1 MIMGESTL
9 YKRENR
15 VERIKSQVISIRKT
29 ARAALEL
36 IRAEGVE
43 AVTIRRL
50 AAELDVKS
58 ASLYYHFKNKEEI
71 LILAARSVI
80 EGVRSSG
87 NPDLHWR
94 EWLLDNTCTA
104 RTALLE
110 YPDLVPILLRRNP
123 LGIGVADHQKAV
135 HLLEKQGMPVGAI
148 MPVFDSLESILYGNI
163 MYTTAVAADNRSA
176 DWKEHFPDMYRAEC
190 AAALDPDEAFRQAAG
205 AVIDGI
211 VSAVL
216 AMNRAKKPGS

>member
-1 MIMGESTL
+1 MSESTL
-9 YKRENR
+9 YKREHR
-15 VERIKSQVISIRKT
+15 IERIKSQVISIRTT
-29 ARAALEL
+29 ARVALDI
-36 IRAEGVE
+36 IRSEGVE

-50 AAELDVKS
+50 ATELDVKS

-71 LILAARSVI
+71 LILAARSVL

-123 LGIGVADHQKAV
+123 LGIGVADHQEAV
-135 HLLEKQGMPVGAI
+135 RLLEAQGMPVGAI

-163 MYTTAVAADNRSA
+163 MYTTAVAADDRSA
-176 DWKEHFPDMYRAEC
+176 DWKAHFPDMYRAEC
-190 AAALDPDEAFRQAAG
+190 AAALNSDDAFRQAAG

-216 AMNRAKKPGS
+216 AMNRAKKPIS

>member
-1 MIMGESTL
+1 MSESTL

-15 VERIKSQVISIRKT
+15 IERVKSQVISVRKT
-29 ARAALEL
+29 ARVALDL
-36 IRAEGVE
+36 IRTEGVE

-71 LILAARSVI
+71 LILAAKSVL

-94 EWLLDNTCTA
+94 EWLLDNACTA

-123 LGIGVADHQKAV
+123 LGIGVADHQEAV
-135 HLLEKQGMPVGAI
+135 LLLEKQGMPLGAI
-148 MPVFDSLESILYGNI
+148 MPVFDALESILYGNI
-163 MYTTAVAADNRSA
+163 MYITAVAADNRSA
-176 DWKEHFPDMYRAEC
+176 DWKANFPDMYRAER
-190 AAALDPDEAFRQAAG
+190 AAELDSEDAFRQAAG
-205 AVIDGI
+205 AVIDGV

-216 AMNRAKKPGS
+216 VMNRAKKSGS